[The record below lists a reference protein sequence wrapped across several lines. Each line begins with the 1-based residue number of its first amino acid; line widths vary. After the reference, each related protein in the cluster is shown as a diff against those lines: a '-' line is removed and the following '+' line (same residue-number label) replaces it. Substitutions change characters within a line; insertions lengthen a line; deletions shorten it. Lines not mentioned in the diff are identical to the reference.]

1 MSGVKTGEISPV
13 VVGEQNL
20 VLGFLDNNMEL
31 LKLVMQI
38 STKVVVAMD
47 TRNMNFLRIVSR
59 SINMQWQGKR
69 R

>member
-1 MSGVKTGEISPV
+1 

-38 STKVVVAMD
+38 SAEVVVAMD
-47 TRNMNFLRIVSR
+47 TGDMNLL
-59 SINMQWQGKR
+59 
-69 R
+69 